1 MNSIAALL
9 RALNLLYHEAH
20 HYVSGASFAG
30 DHKMLGGFYE
40 EVIEDFDDICE
51 EALSI
56 KDEDFNEREAN
67 KNGFKIY
74 SESAIGFRTFL
85 NVESRLQDALETG
98 NKSAKK
104 IGTQNLIQG
113 IATKSSKRI
122 YKIQQRL
129 KSSGV

>member
-1 MNSIAALL
+1 
-9 RALNLLYHEAH
+9 
-20 HYVSGASFAG
+20 
-30 DHKMLGGFYE
+30 MLGGFYE

-85 NVESRLQDALETG
+85 NVESKLQDALETG